1 MNYLEISIL
10 LFFILFLILF
20 YISNYIYNLFIIQQE
35 NIDDEAFNTYDAEF
49 DCAAYGKRYPDVK
62 NNRYFG
68 INCDRLKLHYDR
80 YGKREGRNPRSFL
93 PAPSGRY
100 VASQGSLSASNV
112 TSAEDARDRQ
122 KTAYENAQKALDD
135 AKKRNDKAIADAKAS
150 VKEIVDWENER
161 NTNFKSYY
169 KTLRKIRHYIS
180 MQRRRMPAIRNTLVR
195 LNGDVTSESNN
206 ARLDNDNSYASHMF
220 ELEKNLSTI
229 NDFMNNQEKSDQELI
244 KLFDDIAKIVGE
256 NDLN

>member
-10 LFFILFLILF
+10 FFFILFLILF
-20 YISNYIYNLFIIQQE
+20 YISNYVYNLFIIQQE
-35 NIDDEAFNTYDAEF
+35 DINDEAFNTYNAEF
-49 DCAAYGKRYPDVK
+49 DCNAYGTRYPDVK
-62 NNRYFG
+62 KNNYFG
-68 INCDRLKLHYDR
+68 INCDRMKLHYDK
-80 YGKREGRNPRSFL
+80 YGKREGRNPRPFL
-93 PAPSGRY
+93 PAPNTTYNARAGR
-100 VASQGSLSASNV
+100 LSDSNV
-112 TSAEDARDRQ
+112 TSAREARDRQ
-122 KTAYENAQKALDD
+122 QKAYESAQKALDN

-161 NTNFKSYY
+161 NTKFKSYY

-180 MQRRRMPAIRNTLVR
+180 MQRRRMPAINNTLAR

-206 ARLDNDNSYASHMF
+206 ASLDNDNSYASHMF

-244 KLFDDIAKIVGE
+244 KLFNDVAKIVGE